1 MDSYTRAAINAP
13 RGPHK
18 PAPLILRAAGM
29 TALIAATVYH
39 YIFEVGGM
47 IAHIVKAFGA

>member
-18 PAPLILRAAGM
+18 PAPAILRGLGLALIL
-29 TALIAATVYH
+29 AATAYH
-39 YIFEVGGM
+39 WIFEVGGM
-47 IAHIVKAFGA
+47 IATVARAFGA

>member
-18 PAPLILRAAGM
+18 PAPAILRALGTAAIIAG
-29 TALIAATVYH
+29 TAWHIWHDVIGSILHIAR
-39 YIFEVGGM
+39 
-47 IAHIVKAFGA
+47 AFGA